1 MSGGNWKEMFQA
13 ACEGDLEMVKYH
25 VKAGVDMDFAHP
37 EFLSTPL
44 VACILAGQSEVALFF
59 LDSGALPGLWSEFD
73 GMTPLGAAH
82 QRGLKDVELRLRALG
97 VAEPIPAPPARRR
110 FWEFWRGSE
119 AR

>member
-25 VKAGVDMDFAHP
+25 VKAGVEMDFAHP

-59 LDSGALPGLWSEFD
+59 LDSGANPGLRSEFD
-73 GMTPLGAAH
+73 GMTPFGAAH

-97 VAEPIPAPPARRR
+97 VAEPIPAPPARRS

-119 AR
+119 A

>member
-13 ACEGDLEMVKYH
+13 ACEGDIEMVKYH
-25 VKAGVDMDFAHP
+25 VKAGVDVDFAHP

-59 LDSGALPGLWSEFD
+59 LDSGANPGLWSEFD
-73 GMTPLGAAH
+73 GMTPLGAAQ
-82 QRGLKDVELRLRALG
+82 QRGLRDVELRLRALG
-97 VAEPIPAPPARRR
+97 VAEPTPAPRARRR

-119 AR
+119 A